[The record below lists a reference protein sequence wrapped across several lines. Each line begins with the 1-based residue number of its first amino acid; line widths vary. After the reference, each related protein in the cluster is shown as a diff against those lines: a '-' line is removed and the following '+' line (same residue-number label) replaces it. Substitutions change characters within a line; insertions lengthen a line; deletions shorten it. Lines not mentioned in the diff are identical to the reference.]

1 LTPLQ
6 NQPTFSLDNGRVS
19 TGKTQTT
26 MLQSHSR
33 GIGSIISRQSDNS
46 WNLISGGNDQMVK
59 FWKAVPEDRNI
70 RITLDKGVTLQ
81 HKVNDI
87 CLVGNDTVIVATEE
101 NKLCQLLLH

>member
-1 LTPLQ
+1 
-6 NQPTFSLDNGRVS
+6 
-19 TGKTQTT
+19 
-26 MLQSHSR
+26 
-33 GIGSIISRQSDNS
+33 
-46 WNLISGGNDQMVK
+46 MVK

-101 NKLCQLLLH
+101 NKLCQFL